1 MDAEESAVR
10 GAEGRAFPAEG
21 PACTKPRG
29 RDHFSVLRK
38 QDSSKACLHEGEIL
52 RDHIREIGGASFTK
66 KPCVCVCVC
75 VCELISHV

>member
-29 RDHFSVLRK
+29 RDHFSVFRK
-38 QDSSKACLHEGEIL
+38 HKIPAKLACMRGEIL
-52 RDHIREIGGASFTK
+52 RDHIREMGGAR
-66 KPCVCVCVC
+66 
-75 VCELISHV
+75 